1 MSKLKK
7 LLLVAAFVVVTLF
20 VPAVALLLMFD
31 AADHFG
37 TFVLT
42 FVGILFAI
50 LGYLV
55 ISMISLSKELKDAV
69 EEMKKQNAAIAYKLL
84 GYSESVTVEETNV
97 EAKEQKTEKE
107 EPKID
112 TSSVNLNPAE
122 PLPTEIK
129 KSSDDFDDFN

>member
-7 LLLVAAFVVVTLF
+7 ILLVAAFVVVTLF

-37 TFVLT
+37 TFVLV

-55 ISMISLSKELKDAV
+55 VSMMSLSKELKDAV

-84 GYSESVTVEETNV
+84 GYSESTSDNADEKITE
-97 EAKEQKTEKE
+97 EKE
-107 EPKID
+107 PKDEPKID

-122 PLPTEIK
+122 PLPTDIK

>member
-20 VPAVALLLMFD
+20 LPAVVLLLMFD

-55 ISMISLSKELKDAV
+55 VSMMSLSKELKDAV

-84 GYSESVTVEETNV
+84 GYSEGADADTDEKIAE
-97 EAKEQKTEKE
+97 EKE
-107 EPKID
+107 KKDEPKID

-122 PLPTEIK
+122 PLPTDIK

>member
-7 LLLVAAFVVVTLF
+7 ILLVAAFVVVTLF
-20 VPAVALLLMFD
+20 LPAVVLLLMFD

-55 ISMISLSKELKDAV
+55 VSMMSLSKELKDAV

-84 GYSESVTVEETNV
+84 GYSEGADADTDEKIAE
-97 EAKEQKTEKE
+97 EKE
-107 EPKID
+107 KKDEPKID

-122 PLPTEIK
+122 PLPTDIK